1 MLSRVAESLYWFARY
16 VRRAENMA
24 RLVGVGSQLQL
35 DLPRSVKFMWQP
47 MIETVGVATL
57 FKTRF
62 PDASVV
68 PTDVDVMRFLLLDE
82 VNPSSL
88 RHSIDTAREMLRGV
102 RDTLPPQL
110 WEVLTDL
117 HMFVADDGEKMITRR
132 HRVDFIAHIVDGCL
146 KISGLVTATVS
157 RDIGFQFMQFGTAI
171 EQADM
176 TTRIIDAGASG
187 LVAPR
192 KEEDRETFRNLQW
205 MAVLSSL
212 AADQTYR
219 RHVRQRVTGEHALRF
234 LLQHYDFPRSVHFCL
249 SRAQRMLAAM
259 PPRPEVEKRLGKL
272 VDAIQTADPAALV
285 AKNPAS
291 FMDEI
296 QVQLSALHGAV
307 AGGYFSVVE
316 QVANAQQQS
325 PAAA

>member
-1 MLSRVAESLYWFARY
+1 M
-16 VRRAENMA
+16 
-24 RLVGVGSQLQL
+24 
-35 DLPRSVKFMWQP
+35 RS
-47 MIETVGVATL
+47 I
-57 FKTRF
+57 R
-62 PDASVV
+62 DA
-68 PTDVDVMRFLLLDE
+68 
-82 VNPSSL
+82 
-88 RHSIDTAREMLRGV
+88 
-102 RDTLPPQL
+102 LPPQI
-110 WEVLTDL
+110 WEVVTDL
-117 HMFVADDGEKMITRR
+117 HMFLGGDAERLVTRR
-132 HRVDFIAHIVDGCL
+132 HRVDLITRIVDGCL

-219 RHVRQRVTGEHALRF
+219 RHVRQRVTGEQALRF
-234 LLQHYDFPRSVHFCL
+234 LLQNYEFPRSVYFCL
-249 SRAQRMLAAM
+249 TRAQRMLAAM

-272 VDAIQTADPAALV
+272 VETIETADPAALV

-296 QVQLSALHGAV
+296 QVQLGALHAAV
-307 AGGYFSVVE
+307 ASGYFSVVE
-316 QVANAQQQS
+316 QAANAPRQS

>member
-1 MLSRVAESLYWFARY
+1 MLSRVAENLYWFARY

-47 MIETVGVATL
+47 MIDTVGGAAL
-57 FKTRF
+57 FKKRH
-62 PDASVV
+62 PDAAGA
-68 PTDVDVMRFLLLDE
+68 PTDIEVMRFLLLDE
-82 VNPSSL
+82 DNPSSL
-88 RHSIDTAREMLRGV
+88 RCSIDTSREVMRSI
-102 RDTLPPQL
+102 RDALPPQI
-110 WEVLTDL
+110 WEVVTDL
-117 HMFVADDGEKMITRR
+117 HMFLGGDAEGLVTRR
-132 HRVDFIAHIVDGCL
+132 HRVDLISRIVDGCL

-219 RHVRQRVTGEHALRF
+219 RYVRRRVTGEHALQF
-234 LLQHYDFPRSVHFCL
+234 LLQSDTFQRSVYFCL
-249 SRAQRMLAAM
+249 TRMQRMLGAM
-259 PPRPEVEKRLGKL
+259 PPRPDVKAKL
-272 VDAIQTADPAALV
+272 DSVVSSIRAADPGALV
-285 AKNPAS
+285 RQNPAS

-296 QVQLSALHGAV
+296 QQELSALHGTV
-307 AGGYFSVVE
+307 AGGYFNV
-316 QVANAQQQS
+316 
-325 PAAA
+325 AAA